1 MGTFVRV
8 AKTSDIPNGAG
19 AYFDVDGAPI
29 AIFHVDGQYYAT
41 TDICTHEE
49 ASLSEGELEGEI
61 VECPLHGAR
70 FNVRTGDVKALPA
83 VVKLQTYPVRVVGDN
98 LEVEV

>member
-8 AKTSDIPNGAG
+8 AKTSAIPNGAG

>member
-8 AKTSDIPNGAG
+8 AKTFDIPKGAG

-29 AIFHVDGQYYAT
+29 AIFNVDGKYYAT

-70 FNVRTGDVKALPA
+70 FSVRTGEVKALPA